1 MLCADVDVGG
11 FAGGTKYLIN
21 NLFFKF
27 PKDSQGLYGG
37 DEWYVSALSL
47 PRHQNVLAYFDVAF
61 FIFFIFFWH
70 CFFAFVCVDYFFV
83 NCVIVNCHVLS
94 ACTTAYTNHHIKGV
108 KGVDMREKPKG
119 YCCCTPIKWWFCCL
133 LMHTKVREDGWTRTE
148 GFVGGDFMSC

>member
-61 FIFFIFFWH
+61 LYFL
-70 CFFAFVCVDYFFV
+70 YFFGIV
-83 NCVIVNCHVLS
+83 SLLLCVWIIFLSIVLLLIAMFLVHALLLTQ
-94 ACTTAYTNHHIKGV
+94 TTT
-108 KGVDMREKPKG
+108 
-119 YCCCTPIKWWFCCL
+119 
-133 LMHTKVREDGWTRTE
+133 
-148 GFVGGDFMSC
+148 